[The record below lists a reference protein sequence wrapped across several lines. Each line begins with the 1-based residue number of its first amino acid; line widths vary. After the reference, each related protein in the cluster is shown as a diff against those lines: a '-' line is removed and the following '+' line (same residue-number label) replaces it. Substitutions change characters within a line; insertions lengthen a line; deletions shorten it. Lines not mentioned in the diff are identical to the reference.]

1 MLSMDFAPRLPVG
14 RFQSFGDVRII
25 ESSSP
30 VELGFD
36 IAGFQPYLSEKAYMQ
51 FFKIEKGN

>member
-1 MLSMDFAPRLPVG
+1 MDFAPRLPVG